1 MIYTV
6 SFTDKM
12 LNFKLKI
19 YGKLCKIAY
28 LRQMNLINLRL
39 LLSAVTTNPAE
50 TLWQLQNDE
59 IFTLWIW
66 SGFVTEF
73 IGFVIEQKIWNTTNN
88 NNKNQRWNLDSG
100 AFRPGVMK
108 PFMRKSCINYK
119 FFKLEWRIIL

>member
-39 LLSAVTTNPAE
+39 LLSAVTTNPAA

-59 IFTLWIW
+59 IFTL
-66 SGFVTEF
+66 
-73 IGFVIEQKIWNTTNN
+73 
-88 NNKNQRWNLDSG
+88 
-100 AFRPGVMK
+100 
-108 PFMRKSCINYK
+108 
-119 FFKLEWRIIL
+119 